1 MGVLDDMTKGIT
13 ERKAKAT
20 GPKLTPVGLESSP
33 TKPSQKLPD
42 DIGPFLSNE
51 AMCMAAK
58 DLRKHAA
65 LLLEVA
71 ASIDGLTGLE
81 SEVTELASVTIAVAK
96 KAEERAADEKAR
108 ERAAKAA
115 PEPLPELGV
124 IVEEDFTTR
133 LDRLST
139 EAQVAVFANLDIVTE
154 TVPRPAGWTCP
165 DHGASTL
172 KQLESRKGRKYMAC
186 QTSGCREF
194 EKE

>member
-42 DIGPFLSNE
+42 DIGPFMSNE
-51 AMCMAAK
+51 AMHVAAK

-71 ASIDGLTGLE
+71 ASIDDLTGL
-81 SEVTELASVTIAVAK
+81 SSTVIFDPAAIAAALK
-96 KAEERAADEKAR
+96 RQEEAEGDRKAR

-115 PEPLPELGV
+115 PEPLPELEA
-124 IVEEDFTTR
+124 IVEEDFATR

-154 TVPRPAGWTCP
+154 TVPRPAGWACP

-186 QTSGCREF
+186 QTAGCREF
-194 EKE
+194 ERE